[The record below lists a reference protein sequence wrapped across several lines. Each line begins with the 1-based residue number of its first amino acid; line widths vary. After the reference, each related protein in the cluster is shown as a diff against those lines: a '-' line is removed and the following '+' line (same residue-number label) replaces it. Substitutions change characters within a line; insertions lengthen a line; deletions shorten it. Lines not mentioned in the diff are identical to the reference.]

1 MGQLEFI
8 EEFLEICRSV
18 EADGPRRQRIEAALR
33 HYVSRV
39 ERHVSRR
46 SSRADRLAE
55 LRTNLREVEAE
66 IAEELAASGVP
77 GAQARSLIGHVQDL
91 LRYEIVSLL

>member
-18 EADGPRRQRIEAALR
+18 EADGARRQRIEAALR

-39 ERHVSRR
+39 ERQVSPRA
-46 SSRADRLAE
+46 SRADRLAE
-55 LRTNLREVEAE
+55 FRTNLRDCEAE

-77 GAQARSLIGHVQDL
+77 GALARSLIGHVQDL